1 MMTNADVLP
10 PRSETV
16 EHKVETLPTP
26 EPSSVEVGIDVI
38 PRGTLVAG
46 GPWKITLDVVVEL
59 RREGADVVAI
69 YHEVDEYGT
78 GKTHEEAMTDLLLSL
93 VDYRESL
100 EKREKRLPTEEQTNL
115 ARLRRLL
122 ER

>member
-1 MMTNADVLP
+1 MTTADVLP

-59 RREGADVVAI
+59 RREGADIVAI

-93 VDYRESL
+93 VDYRASL

-115 ARLRRLL
+115 ARLRLLL